1 MLIAAVILPLLASA
15 HAAAPTSNGI
25 TVTGHAWA
33 PFISPMGEPFRA
45 RTTAD
50 DTFLLWFRQADRDG
64 DGVLTPAEMQTDAD
78 RFFAKLDL
86 DHNGEIDPEELIQY
100 EWQIAP
106 EIQVGMRRVRAP
118 GETTAKKAERAG
130 DEQVGIAGYAPG
142 GPRRDKDDGPQGAAR
157 YALLNIP
164 EPVAAADADFNRGVS
179 LPEFRQAAQA
189 RFQLLDTA
197 HAGRISLA
205 QLRAM
210 LPIPGAKVKRGPD
223 DSDTRIGNPLPPDS
237 KAAD

>member
-1 MLIAAVILPLLASA
+1 MTPAAILQVALALG
-15 HAAAPTSNGI
+15 AAATPKSDQI
-25 TVTGHAWA
+25 VVTGHAWA

-50 DTFLLWFRQADRDG
+50 DTFLLWFKQADRDG
-64 DGVLTPAEMQTDAD
+64 DGVLTSSEMQADAD
-78 RFFAKLDL
+78 RFFARLDL
-86 DHNGEIDPEELIQY
+86 NHDGEIDPDELIQY

-118 GETTAKKAERAG
+118 GEAKAKKEERAG
-130 DEQVGIAGYAPG
+130 YEQVGVAGYGPG
-142 GPRRDKDDGPQGAAR
+142 GRRRHLDEGPQGAAR

-164 EPVAAADADFNRGVS
+164 EPVAAADADFNRGIS
-179 LPEFRQAAQA
+179 LAEFRAAAQQ

-210 LPIPGAKVKRGPD
+210 LPIPGAKIKHGPD
-223 DSDTRIGNPLPPDS
+223 DNDSRIGNPLPADS

>member
-1 MLIAAVILPLLASA
+1 MRMLVSAPILPLLA
-15 HAAAPTSNGI
+15 AAATPKSDQI
-25 TVTGHAWA
+25 VVTGHAWA

-50 DTFLLWFRQADRDG
+50 DTFLLWFKQADRDG
-64 DGVLTPAEMQTDAD
+64 DGVLTPAEMQADAE
-78 RFFAKLDL
+78 RFFARLDL
-86 DHNGEIDPEELIQY
+86 NHDGEIDPDELIQY

-118 GETTAKKAERAG
+118 GEAKPKKAERPG
-130 DEQVGIAGYAPG
+130 DEQVGIAGYGPG
-142 GPRRDKDDGPQGAAR
+142 GSRRDVDEGPQGAAR

-179 LPEFRQAAQA
+179 LAEFRAAAEQ

-205 QLRAM
+205 QLRAK
-210 LPIPGAKVKRGPD
+210 LPIPGAKIKHGPD
-223 DSDTRIGNPLPPDS
+223 DNDSRIGNPLPADS